1 MKIKHQKA
9 FSLIELIFV
18 ILITGIL
25 AVVALPKLAGMSA
38 SAHLSNLKSFT
49 GTLNRTVGSSLWLGV
64 ISHESF
70 SGGSVKNSIN
80 YTSISVGEELEDI
93 PSVFTG
99 LGEPATIHLSNCM
112 ESNTTV
118 PDVDSPVGGLTA
130 GKVAGTATVGDT
142 TYALGCIDSNS
153 VTSPKFYLY
162 DENEGIIV
170 Y

>member
-1 MKIKHQKA
+1 MQANNHKA

-25 AVVALPKLAGMSA
+25 ASVALPKLVGMSA

-49 GTLNRTVGSSLWLGV
+49 GTLNRSVGPSLWLGV
-64 ISHESF
+64 ITNESLN
-70 SGGSVKNSIN
+70 GSVKNSTN
-80 YTSISVGEELEDI
+80 YASISVEKEVEDI
-93 PSVFTG
+93 PSVFNN
-99 LGEPATIHLSNCM
+99 LGNPASISLLNCM

-118 PDVDSPVGGLTA
+118 PDIDASVGGLTV
-130 GKVAGTATVGDT
+130 GKVAGTVPVGDT

-153 VTSPKFYLY
+153 VNSPKFYLY
-162 DENEGIIV
+162 DEVEGIIV